1 MPKPTRLHTGH
12 FDRKLATLISA
23 LLLLMAPVPALAVD
37 LIPLLGYT
45 GGGQFE
51 DSDSGD
57 QWSVDGSNSLALIL
71 AFDSERDKQYELL
84 YSRQSSSLS
93 SDDGL
98 TSTPLLDIDFH
109 YLHFGGNYFFNGS
122 SDLSP
127 YVAGGIG
134 LTWIDPK
141 VENGNDQVKPSM
153 NLALGLNWMLTE
165 NLGLRTEMR
174 GYGSLMSNTTVISCD
189 GACNIKVAGQL
200 LLQYQ
205 LNAGILF
212 RF

>member
-1 MPKPTRLHTGH
+1 MPKTFYQYTDHCQH
-12 FDRKLATLISA
+12 KLATLIAA
-23 LLLLMAPVPALAVD
+23 LLVLVTPVPVLAVD

-45 GGGQFE
+45 DGGQFE
-51 DSDSGD
+51 DSDSGG
-57 QWSVDGSNSLALIL
+57 QLSVDGANSQAFIL

-98 TSTPLLDIDFH
+98 ISTPLLGIDFH
-109 YLHFGGNYFFNGS
+109 YLHFGGNYFFNGRS
-122 SDLSP
+122 KLSP

-134 LTWIDPK
+134 LTWIDPQ
-141 VENGNDQVKPSM
+141 VANGNDQVKPSM
-153 NLALGLNWMLTE
+153 NLALGVNWMLTE
-165 NLGLRTEMR
+165 NLGLRAEMR
-174 GYGSLMSNTTVISCD
+174 GYGTLMNNTTLISCN
-189 GACNIKVAGQL
+189 GACDIRVAGDL

-205 LNAGILF
+205 LNTGIVF